1 MIVGRRCTALTS
13 GGAMSPTMTHDTRLF
28 TRMSRHTV
36 SSTSSTRSV
45 VRRSTS
51 RLRSVVLLAVL
62 GVVAVGTSGCERWYY
77 GTMKKFGMEKRDI
90 LVKRVADARKSQED
104 ARDEFKTALERFKS
118 VIDVKGSKL
127 EDTYEKLNKELNRSE
142 DRAKDVKDRVESVK
156 NVSDDLFKEWQK
168 ELSQYSDR
176 SLRSESERE
185 LRDTRQRCDTLVRA
199 MERAQKKIEPVLT
212 PLRDR
217 VLFLKHNLNAQA
229 IGALD
234 AELGNV
240 QTDVDSLVKDLDTAI
255 AEAESFIKTMDVE
268 GSAATATSTK

>member
-1 MIVGRRCTALTS
+1 MN
-13 GGAMSPTMTHDTRLF
+13 HDLD
-28 TRMSRHTV
+28 SRIIA
-36 SSTSSTRSV
+36 SCASRSTTRSP
-45 VRRSTS
+45 RRHDARPWRG
-51 RLRSVVLLAVL
+51 RLRPVLVLCLLAA
-62 GVVAVGTSGCERWYY
+62 VAASTSGCERWYY

-90 LVKRVADARKSQED
+90 LVKRVADARKSQEE

-142 DRAKDVKDRVESVK
+142 DRAKEVKDRVDSVR

-176 SLRSESERE
+176 TLRTESDRE
-185 LRDTRQRCDTLVRA
+185 LRETRQRCDTLIRA

-234 AELGNV
+234 AELGKV

-255 AEAESFIKTMDVE
+255 AEAESFIKTMDVDN
-268 GSAATATSTK
+268 SAAGSSSTK

>member
-1 MIVGRRCTALTS
+1 M
-13 GGAMSPTMTHDTRLF
+13 TRLCITQAPSESF
-28 TRMSRHTV
+28 PNTHLMRGS
-36 SSTSSTRSV
+36 
-45 VRRSTS
+45 RRSF
-51 RLRSVVLLAVL
+51 SVTLAL
-62 GVVAVGTSGCERWYY
+62 VVALAALGTTGCERWYY

-90 LVKRVADARKSQED
+90 LVKRVADARKSQEK

-142 DRAKDVKDRVESVK
+142 DRAEDVKDRVDSVK

-176 SLRSESERE
+176 SLRAESERE
-185 LRDTRQRCDTLVRA
+185 LRETRQRCETLIRA

-234 AELGNV
+234 AELGKV
-240 QTDVDSLVKDLDTAI
+240 QTDVESLVKDLDTAI
-255 AEAESFIKTMDVE
+255 AEAETFIKTMDADN
-268 GSAATATSTK
+268 AAAAGTSTR